1 MDAKQPISIS
11 PLSLHRAL
19 GTAASPLIVD
29 ARRAAAFD
37 GDDRL
42 IAGAVRRDPA
52 ALGAWRDY
60 LAADRPI
67 VVYGVD
73 GGEASQGVAAAL
85 RDPGRGA
92 GRDARVLEGG
102 LAAWRA
108 LDLPTRRRI
117 GAAPGAWVTRARPT
131 IDRIACP
138 WLVRRFI
145 DPEATFIY
153 VPEAAVGEIS
163 ARTGAVPY
171 DVAGAEF
178 GHHGEFCSFDAFIR
192 IYGIA
197 DAALDR
203 LAAIVRGADTSRPD
217 LTPQSAGLLA
227 ISQGLK
233 ANFTDDHA
241 MLAQGMV
248 VYDALY
254 VWCRGQSAQPQA

>member
-1 MDAKQPISIS
+1 MDEKQPFSMS
-11 PLSLHRAL
+11 PLSLHRSL
-19 GTAASPLIVD
+19 GTAASPLIADV
-29 ARRAAAFD
+29 RRAAAFD
-37 GDDRL
+37 GGDRL

-52 ALGAWRDY
+52 AVEAWQDD
-60 LAADRPI
+60 LARDRPI
-67 VVYGVD
+67 VVYCVHGQDV
-73 GGEASQGVAAAL
+73 SQDVATAL
-85 RDPGRGA
+85 RA
-92 GRDARVLEGG
+92 GGCDARFLEGG
-102 LAAWRA
+102 IAAWLA

-117 GAAPGAWVTRARPT
+117 GAAPGKWVTRARPT
-131 IDRIACP
+131 VDRIACP
-138 WLVRRFI
+138 WLVSRFI
-145 DPEATFIY
+145 DPEAAFIY
-153 VPEAAVGEIS
+153 VPEAAVGETA

-233 ANFTDDHA
+233 ANFADDHA

-254 VWCRGQSAQPQA
+254 AWCRGQSARQA

>member
-1 MDAKQPISIS
+1 MDDRQPISIS
-11 PLSLHRAL
+11 PSSLHRAL
-19 GTAASPLIVD
+19 GTAASPLVAD
-29 ARRAAAFD
+29 VRAAAAFD

-42 IAGAVRRDPA
+42 IVGAVRRDPA
-52 ALGAWRDY
+52 TLEAWRDD
-60 LAADRPI
+60 LAGDRPV
-67 VVYGVD
+67 VVYGEN
-73 GGEASQGVAAAL
+73 GGAASQGIAAAL
-85 RDPGRGA
+85 RAA
-92 GRDARVLEGG
+92 GRDARFLEGG
-102 LAAWRA
+102 IATWRG

-117 GAAPGAWVTRARPT
+117 GPASGASGAWVTRARPT

-145 DPEATFIY
+145 DPEASFLY
-153 VPEAAVGEIS
+153 VPEAAVGETS

-203 LAAIVRGADTSRPD
+203 LAAIVRGADTSRPE
-217 LTPQSAGLLA
+217 LTPQSPGLLA

-233 ANFTDDHA
+233 ANFADDHA

-254 VWCRGQSAQPQA
+254 AWCRGQGA

>member
-11 PLSLHRAL
+11 PLCLHRAL
-19 GTAASPLIVD
+19 GTASSPLIVD
-29 ARRAAAFD
+29 VRRGADFD

-42 IAGAVRRDPA
+42 IVGAARRDPA
-52 ALGAWRDY
+52 ALARWQS
-60 LAADRPI
+60 AIPTERP
-67 VVYGVD
+67 VVAYCAHGHEV
-73 GGEASQGVAAAL
+73 SQGVAAAL
-85 RDPGRGA
+85 REA
-92 GRDARVLEGG
+92 GCDARYLEGG
-102 LAAWRA
+102 MEAWVAQGRS
-108 LDLPTRRRI
+108 TRRKH
-117 GAAPGAWVTRARPT
+117 GAASGAWVTRARPT

-138 WLVRRFI
+138 WLIHRFI
-145 DPEATFIY
+145 DPEASFLY
-153 VPEAAVGEIS
+153 VPEAAIGTTA
-163 ARTGAVPY
+163 ARTGATPY
-171 DVAGAEF
+171 DVTGAEF

-248 VYDALY
+248 LYDALY
-254 VWCRGQSAQPQA
+254 AWCRGQSAGLQA